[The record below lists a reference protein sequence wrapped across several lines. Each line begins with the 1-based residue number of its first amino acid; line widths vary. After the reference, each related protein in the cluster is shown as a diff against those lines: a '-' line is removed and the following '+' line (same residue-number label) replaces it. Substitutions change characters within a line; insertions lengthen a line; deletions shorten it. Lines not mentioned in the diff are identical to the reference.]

1 MLRKTEISNERR
13 IELLTIRQ
21 TAARGPLSENALRRL
36 NAEKRLPVVLVGN
49 RSLVRYDELLNKIE
63 RGEL

>member
-1 MLRKTEISNERR
+1 MEKQNNSCTRQ

-49 RSLVRYDELLNKIE
+49 RAMVCYDALLDRIE